1 MPGWAKNASMAR
13 LKSTMP
19 VLVRQ
24 ADSTYRPPLMS
35 TAGFGALTAFDF
47 AAVKLLG
54 ECQHR
59 SRFAQ
64 SGEGVDGDRAF
75 GLDDTPGR
83 TLTEEISTDAT

>member
-19 VLVRQ
+19 VLAGQ
-24 ADSTYRPPLMS
+24 ADSTYRQPLVS
-35 TAGFGALTAFDF
+35 TAGFGALSAFDF
-47 AAVKLLG
+47 TAVELLG

-64 SGEGVDGDRAF
+64 SGKASMATAP
-75 GLDDTPGR
+75 LALTTPLG
-83 TLTEEISTDAT
+83 AG